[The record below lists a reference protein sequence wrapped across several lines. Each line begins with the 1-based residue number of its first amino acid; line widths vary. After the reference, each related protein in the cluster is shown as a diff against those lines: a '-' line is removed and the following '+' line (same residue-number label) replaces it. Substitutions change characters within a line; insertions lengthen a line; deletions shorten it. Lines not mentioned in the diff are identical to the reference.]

1 MTQSREAL
9 AVMDGAATTVSFG
22 KRPGAI
28 VVSRC
33 AAALLLLVALAAVA
47 ATGLLV
53 FKFASCPAPA
63 PAPAPAAADSKG
75 RAHIIPGPPPPPP
88 PYMPPPAPPP
98 APPTPPP
105 PAPKLDVRLPR
116 ALRPRAYTL
125 RLTPFIFEG
134 NFTFHGEVE
143 LTADVVEPTD
153 NVTLHAHDLAVDSSS
168 VRVVAGDE
176 ALPVTRV
183 SNDTARQFLVLSL
196 GATAAAGRRLTVSMR
211 YVGRLNDVLQG
222 FYRSSYTIANETR
235 WIAVTQFQPTDARR
249 AFPCF
254 DEPALKA
261 RFTISLARPRNMT
274 SISNMPRAG
283 DPQPVDGLPDYEW
296 DHYGESVPMST
307 YLVAWAVTDFAARR
321 DGSFAVWAR
330 ASALQQAAYS
340 LHVGP
345 RILRFYEQYFNISYP
360 LPKVDMIAL
369 PDFAAGAMENWGLIT
384 YRETAMLY
392 EQGVST
398 NSNKQSVATV
408 VAHELAHQWFG
419 NLVTPSW
426 WTDLWLNEGFASYVE
441 YLGVNAVEPTWKI
454 LEQFVSYDLQNVFAL
469 DALESSHPISI
480 AVGHPDEINEIFD
493 RISYGKGA
501 SIIRMM
507 DHFLTTDVF
516 KKGLHNYLKKWSY
529 DSSTQNDL
537 WQALTEQ
544 AHADGVLAAD
554 VTVKRIMDTWT
565 LQTGF
570 PVVTVTR
577 DYDAGGATVTQ
588 ERFLLR
594 SPENGSAASSEG
606 PVWWVPLTYT
616 SADSPDF
623 ESTRPAL
630 WMRAERSVVLPAL
643 NASADHWLIFN
654 IQETGFYRVNYDA
667 RNWALLAAALAD
679 RARFERV
686 GVINRAQLLDDALA
700 LARAGRL
707 DYATALGVTR
717 YLAHE
722 LEFLPWKA
730 AFNALGY
737 LDSMLIKTGHY
748 DKFKAYM
755 LGLVQRLYEHTGF
768 TDNPTDPQL
777 TVYKRV
783 NVLSWSCSLGLDDC
797 VRHSV
802 TLFQNWRSTPDPDAN
817 NPISPNLKNVVYC
830 TALRVGGQEEWDFA
844 WQRYLAA
851 NVGSERDLLLGALG
865 CSRET
870 WILSRYLEWAVTN
883 KSGIRKQDAARVFGA
898 VSSNVI
904 GQRLA
909 YAFLRSQWD
918 RIREYL
924 GASLFTINN
933 IVRSC
938 TRRINTQ
945 YELDDLA
952 QFATVHRAELGTA
965 TRAVEQAL
973 EQAEAN
979 VRWMRRSYQPIVQ
992 WLTAETAPATPAPP
1006 S

>member
-1 MTQSREAL
+1 GG
-9 AVMDGAATTVSFG
+9 GAQ
-22 KRPGAI
+22 
-28 VVSRC
+28 
-33 AAALLLLVALAAVA
+33 
-47 ATGLLV
+47 
-53 FKFASCPAPA
+53 
-63 PAPAPAAADSKG
+63 
-75 RAHIIPGPPPPPP
+75 
-88 PYMPPPAPPP
+88 
-98 APPTPPP
+98 
-105 PAPKLDVRLPR
+105 
-116 ALRPRAYTL
+116 
-125 RLTPFIFEG
+125 
-134 NFTFHGEVE
+134 VE

-222 FYRSSYTIANETR
+222 FYRSSYTIGNETR
-235 WIAVTQFQPTDARR
+235 
-249 AFPCF
+249 
-254 DEPALKA
+254 
-261 RFTISLARPRNMT
+261 
-274 SISNMPRAG
+274 
-283 DPQPVDGLPDYEW
+283 DGLPDYEW

-577 DYDAGGATVTQ
+577 DYDAGGATVT
-588 ERFLLR
+588 
-594 SPENGSAASSEG
+594 
-606 PVWWVPLTYT
+606 
-616 SADSPDF
+616 
-623 ESTRPAL
+623 
-630 WMRAERSVVLPAL
+630 
-643 NASADHWLIFN
+643 
-654 IQETGFYRVNYDA
+654 
-667 RNWALLAAALAD
+667 
-679 RARFERV
+679 
-686 GVINRAQLLDDALA
+686 
-700 LARAGRL
+700 
-707 DYATALGVTR
+707 
-717 YLAHE
+717 
-722 LEFLPWKA
+722 
-730 AFNALGY
+730 
-737 LDSMLIKTGHY
+737 
-748 DKFKAYM
+748 
-755 LGLVQRLYEHTGF
+755 
-768 TDNPTDPQL
+768 
-777 TVYKRV
+777 
-783 NVLSWSCSLGLDDC
+783 
-797 VRHSV
+797 
-802 TLFQNWRSTPDPDAN
+802 
-817 NPISPNLKNVVYC
+817 
-830 TALRVGGQEEWDFA
+830 
-844 WQRYLAA
+844 
-851 NVGSERDLLLGALG
+851 
-865 CSRET
+865 
-870 WILSRYLEWAVTN
+870 
-883 KSGIRKQDAARVFGA
+883 
-898 VSSNVI
+898 
-904 GQRLA
+904 
-909 YAFLRSQWD
+909 
-918 RIREYL
+918 
-924 GASLFTINN
+924 
-933 IVRSC
+933 
-938 TRRINTQ
+938 
-945 YELDDLA
+945 
-952 QFATVHRAELGTA
+952 
-965 TRAVEQAL
+965 
-973 EQAEAN
+973 
-979 VRWMRRSYQPIVQ
+979 
-992 WLTAETAPATPAPP
+992 
-1006 S
+1006 